1 MKRALFV
8 SILILLMAMSIFGA
22 CVAEEITTEPPSPV
36 PENLPDPEPP
46 LKDVQPDNLIT
57 PGKGLA
63 GVSFGMDVNQ
73 VENILG
79 RGEIR
84 PVETDFNGNSTISLL
99 YKEKQLFLKFFNG
112 QLFMIII
119 ENPMMGTKTGVH
131 VMGGVGDAIRE
142 FGSEFRQEKSLV
154 QDPDPKKQGSVI
166 YFDKDNIA
174 FKCVGGLIL
183 QIHLKSPLKIKAKK
197 F

>member
-1 MKRALFV
+1 MKKILII
-8 SILILLMAMSIFGA
+8 SILVFVMMISIFGA
-22 CVAEEITTEPPSPV
+22 ATAEEITTTPPSPV

-46 LKDVQPDNLIT
+46 LTDVKPENLIA
-57 PGKGLA
+57 PGKGVA
-63 GVSFGMDVNQ
+63 GISFGMDVNQ

-99 YKEKQLFLKFFNG
+99 YKEKKLFLKFFNG

-119 ENPMMGTKTGVH
+119 ESPDMATKTGVH
-131 VMGGVGDAIRE
+131 VMGDVGDAIRE
-142 FGSEFRQEKSLV
+142 FGTEFRQEKSLV
-154 QDPDPKKQGSVI
+154 QDPEPKKQGSVI

-174 FKCVGGLIL
+174 FKCVGSLIL
-183 QIHLKSPLKIKAKK
+183 QIHMKTPLKIKAKK

>member
-1 MKRALFV
+1 MKKTLMV
-8 SILILLMAMSIFGA
+8 SILILFMIMSIFGTSLA
-22 CVAEEITTEPPSPV
+22 GEITTEAPSPV
-36 PENLPDPEPP
+36 PDNLPDPQPP
-46 LKDVQPDNLIT
+46 IKEVQPENLII
-57 PGKGLA
+57 PGKGIA
-63 GVSFGMDVNQ
+63 GVSFGMDVNE

-84 PVETDFNGNSTISLL
+84 PVETDFSGNSTISLL

-119 ENPMMGTKTGVH
+119 ENPDMGTKTGVH

-166 YFDKDNIA
+166 YFDKNNIA
-174 FKCVGGLIL
+174 FKCVGALIL
-183 QIHLKSPLKIKAKK
+183 QIHLKSPLKIKSKK

>member
-1 MKRALFV
+1 MNKTLIVSVLVFV
-8 SILILLMAMSIFGA
+8 MIISVFSAAIAGD
-22 CVAEEITTEPPSPV
+22 ITTEAPSPV

-46 LKDVQPDNLIT
+46 IKDVKPENLIT
-57 PGKGLA
+57 PGKG
-63 GVSFGMDVNQ
+63 VSGITFGMDINQ
-73 VENILG
+73 VESVLG

-84 PVETDFNGNSTISLL
+84 PVETDFSGNSTISLL

-119 ENPMMGTKTGVH
+119 ENPEMATKSGVH
-131 VMGGVGDAIRE
+131 VMGGIGDSIRE

-174 FKCVGGLIL
+174 FKCVGNLIL
-183 QIHLKSPLKIKAKK
+183 QIHLKSPLKIKTKK